1 MTFARASELADYLFL
16 FEGAGDGPTG
26 NQRGGQHSFLSP
38 SFTDRGIDS
47 LENGDGYGDGAS
59 DNFSSLI
66 LLACARECF
75 EAFVINTLA
84 RMEP

>member
-1 MTFARASELADYLFL
+1 LKAQAMARLETSA
-16 FEGAGDGPTG
+16 
-26 NQRGGQHSFLSP
+26 GGQHDPRLP

-66 LLACARECF
+66 FLACARECF
-75 EAFVINTLA
+75 EALVINTLA